1 MITIKN
7 MSFGYGKDPIF
18 KSFDL
23 EIGKGE
29 TVLITG
35 INGTGK
41 TTLLRLMAGTLLP
54 KEGSV
59 QYASELG
66 DQPQKKIG
74 FISDQMNLYND
85 MSLEEA
91 VAFHGSLYGFTR
103 FDGSLVEKLKLP
115 MTRKLRDMSVGQ
127 RVLVHLSLILSAQPE
142 VILIDEVIHNIDAYL
157 RQLFLQTLME
167 LMAQRH
173 VTVVMVHLNFHDI
186 ERIPQRVIL
195 LKDGAIHVDEPIDD
209 LKQKVKKVMSPEEL
223 TGNDIP
229 VLLSG
234 RYLDQHEYY
243 IYPFDETLHREKL
256 LSAGSKTI
264 IHDLNLNDI
273 ISAFIGGEYV

>member
-1 MITIKN
+1 MIEIKN
-7 MSFGYGKDPIF
+7 MSFGYGKNPIF

-23 EIGKGE
+23 KIGNGE

-41 TTLLRLMAGTLLP
+41 TTLLRLMAGALLP

-59 QYASELG
+59 QYARELG
-66 DQPQKKIG
+66 QRPKAKIG
-74 FISDQMNLYND
+74 FISDQMNLYNE

-91 VAFHGSLYGFTR
+91 AAFHGSLYGFTE
-103 FDGSLVEKLKLP
+103 FDGSLVDKLKIH
-115 MTRKLRDMSVGQ
+115 RSKKLRDLSMGQ
-127 RVLVHLSLILSAQPE
+127 RVLVHLSLILSARPE
-142 VILIDEVIHNIDAYL
+142 VILIDEVIHSIDAYL

-173 VTVVMVHLNFHDI
+173 VTIVMVHLNFHDI
-186 ERIPQRVIL
+186 EKIPQRVIL
-195 LKDGAIHVDEPIDD
+195 LKNGAIHVDEPIDD
-209 LKQKVKKVMSPEEL
+209 LKQKVKKVMTPEEL
-223 TGNDIP
+223 TGTDIP

-234 RYLDQHEYY
+234 RYLDQYEYY
-243 IYPFDETLHREKL
+243 IYPFEESHHREKL
-256 LSAGSKTI
+256 LRAVPGTGI
-264 IHDLNLNDI
+264 QDLNLNDI